1 VQAEACRYRKSDS
14 NMAHTASA
22 SRTQSKLLRRHV
34 TLLYAGFFLSG
45 FSALIYQT
53 AWQRMLGLFAGSD
66 AVATTLVV
74 GAFLFGLGV
83 GSLWGGSFADRLSHR
98 AALATFALCELGTA
112 AFAVASRFAFYDVVF
127 GRLNALA
134 DTPALVGII
143 VFACLLPPTILM
155 GMSLPLL
162 SKAVVYRIESAAS
175 EIGWLYGINTFGA
188 SCGALCAGFV
198 LIGTIGYES
207 TVYLAALLNLLVFGV
222 ALIVAFLLA
231 EDGAKAAF
239 PADARTADRTSG
251 RIWLWS
257 LIVFVSG
264 FLIISLEIV
273 WFRVLGILMQSNA
286 YAFPLILSCF
296 LVGDAAG
303 IVYGARIAKTT
314 ASPLRLFQWLQGA
327 VALYA
332 LASLTVLHLVVGFG
346 LSHWLTDG
354 RFAQADTWFAQLK
367 FLCLYG
373 FVSAACVM
381 PPAFLLGMS
390 FPITQK
396 AVQDDPGLVGHR
408 VGLIQLF
415 NIFGNT
421 CGAIVTGLVLL
432 HWIGTSGT
440 VRLIGLTGLVF
451 LAALYWRMARS
462 GERLSVQL
470 LTAGALLVLVT
481 LAFPANPAFWSRLH
495 GGRPTETL
503 VGEDR
508 TGVVVMRHVAK
519 ADLNYG
525 DRLESDADL
534 MYVSGYA
541 QSRVPFLLVH
551 GALGMVGAL
560 IHPDPGSI
568 LMIGH
573 GSGGSPYAAGVNSK
587 TRHIRIIELVEPEYS
602 IMEEFTSKSSYP
614 ALKRLLSDPRI
625 ERRVGDGRH
634 FLYTNDERYDI
645 IQADAIAPWSSH
657 AGLLYSVEFFRQ
669 VKEHLAEGGM
679 YVQWIPTK
687 RTLAGILA
695 VFPYV
700 LQLNDVAIGSDRPI
714 AYSQDLLVA
723 RLHSAEVRRYL
734 EDANWNPDLILR
746 RLTANPARMWGPH
759 DPRADG
765 DVNTDL
771 FPKDEYFLNRRKL
784 LYIDPSPRP

>member
-1 VQAEACRYRKSDS
+1 
-14 NMAHTASA
+14 MTHTVSVTRAQP
-22 SRTQSKLLRRHV
+22 TLLRRHLA
-34 TLLYAGFFLSG
+34 LLYAGFFLSG

-98 AALATFALCELGTA
+98 HALATFALCELGTA
-112 AFAVASRFAFYDVVF
+112 IFAIASRFAFYDVVF

-134 DTPALVGII
+134 DTPALVGGI
-143 VFACLLPPTILM
+143 VFVCLLPPTILM

-162 SKAVVYRIESAAS
+162 SKAVVYRIETAAS
-175 EIGWLYGINTFGA
+175 EIGWLYGVNTFGA

-198 LIGTIGYES
+198 LIGIIGYEA
-207 TVYLAALLNLLVFGV
+207 TVYLAALLNFLVFGV
-222 ALIVAFLLA
+222 ALIVAFFLA
-231 EDGAKAAF
+231 DDDSESTVPMRPAA
-239 PADARTADRTSG
+239 ADRTTG

-303 IVYGARIAKTT
+303 IVYGARIARRTV
-314 ASPLRLFQWLQGA
+314 SPLRLFQWLQGA

-332 LASLTVLHLVVGFG
+332 LASLALLHLVVGFG

-354 RFAQADTWFAQLK
+354 MFAHADMRIAQLK
-367 FLCLYG
+367 YLSLYG
-373 FVSAACVM
+373 FLSAACVV

-421 CGAIVTGLVLL
+421 CGAIVTGLVFL

-440 VRLIGLTGLVF
+440 VRLIGLAGLAF
-451 LAALYWRMARS
+451 LIALYWRTARS
-462 GERLSVQL
+462 GEGLPARR
-470 LTAGALLVLVT
+470 LTAGALLVLVI
-481 LAFPANPAFWSRLH
+481 LAFPANTAFWSRLH
-495 GGRPTETL
+495 GGKQAETL

-508 TGVVVMRHVAK
+508 TGVVVLRHVAK
-519 ADLNYG
+519 ADLHYG

-560 IHPDPGSI
+560 IHPNPRSI

-587 TRHIRIIELVEPEYS
+587 TEHIRIIELVEPEYS
-602 IMEEFTSKSSYP
+602 IMEQFTSTSSYS

-625 ERRVGDGRH
+625 ERSVGDGRH
-634 FLYTNDERYDI
+634 FLYTNNDRYDI

-669 VKEHLAEGGM
+669 VRAHLAEGGM
-679 YVQWIPTK
+679 YVQWVPTE
-687 RTLAGILA
+687 RTLASILS

-714 AYSQDLLVA
+714 PYTDGLLSD
-723 RLHSAEVRRYL
+723 RLHGIETRRYL
-734 EDANWNPDLILR
+734 EAANWNPDLILR
-746 RLTANPARMWGPH
+746 RLTSNPARTWSPN
-759 DPRADG
+759 DPRADS

-771 FPKDEYFLNRRKL
+771 FPKDEYFLNRRRL
-784 LYIDPSPRP
+784 RYIDPSSKAQVSR